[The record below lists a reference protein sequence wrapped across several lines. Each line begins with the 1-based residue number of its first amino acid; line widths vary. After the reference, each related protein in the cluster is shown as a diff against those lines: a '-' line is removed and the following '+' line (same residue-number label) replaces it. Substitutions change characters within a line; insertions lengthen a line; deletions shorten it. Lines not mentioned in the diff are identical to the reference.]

1 MPESDDEKHLSS
13 PEAEITDE
21 QVRKM
26 AAELI
31 MNGRTIELA
40 GFGDDMRKRV
50 KELFIQYAG
59 SLETHDDKTESA
71 DKIELMETEEAK
83 ERGISLEQWRDL
95 LHVAEAKGKG
105 KEWIAENFIF
115 PVDGTIKT
123 KGDLSFNSCTNLTK
137 LPERLS
143 VCGYLSLS
151 GRTGLTILP
160 EGLSVRNNLWL
171 NDCKGLKKLPNG
183 LSVGGDLWLSGC
195 TGLTELPSG
204 LSVGGNLWFH
214 SCTGLTE
221 LPEEFPVNMSLILYG
236 CTGLIKLP
244 KKLSVSMNL
253 DISGCTK
260 LTGLPEGLSVTEHL
274 HLSRN
279 LNDQVKKDAERM
291 KKEGKIGGK
300 ILNEN

>member
-195 TGLTELPSG
+195 TGLTELP
-204 LSVGGNLWFH
+204 
-214 SCTGLTE
+214 
-221 LPEEFPVNMSLILYG
+221 EEFPVNMSLILYG

-291 KKEGKIGGK
+291 REEGRIGGK